1 MHQHLAASTRKII
14 HRGLG
19 YTVNDI
25 RDRLQLG
32 GVLIMADPTPSASS
46 IARREDCEQSKE
58 GVDPEVAAAVIRD
71 YLLPLFEEGNRPVHD
86 AKCRDFDAR
95 GNGEISGRSRDL
107 NTEPAVGCGVPLPAQ
122 ARLAMVVDGA
132 ENGLLSTRLLEEIT
146 RARDAITAL
155 QSRLET
161 TEFERSGVEERY
173 LAVRQRLHDARREL
187 KSAEYSLN
195 TYRARS
201 TELEME
207 TQSLRAQIEELSEEM
222 RRSASAN
229 GSLSTE
235 LYNAERK
242 IERLSRELSEQKN
255 LTDIAKLES
264 EVLTKQV
271 RALHEATQEL
281 GGMKKCQDR
290 LRRAQE
296 VAAITEFKDQLEIE
310 TARVVEERDGLLGR
324 VEDLTSARDG
334 LASDKARL
342 QAELD
347 EQASRRAQ
355 IIDLFEEMN
364 AIRKERDKMEKRM
377 KDLQEDR
384 DKLKQRLKKY
394 YARRR
399 LFELDQR
406 TCKNCNKEYMESGNF
421 NWSCR
426 THQSEFGGEL
436 WWCCGK
442 PGKDATGCKFAKH
455 ESKDEDEYD
464 DLLDD
469 DDDDENGDTKDEAGK
484 KKKNNKSLQNV
495 KCYSCKEMGH
505 AAESCPRDPNVRS
518 LRKGFQVAKELRRLE
533 ILQTAAMAGGRR
545 TRATI
550 GPGDETGPSASGEM
564 GNTINRHLRYEA
576 VEVMASAG
584 DPAIDFS
591 DISSGLAEKSAERE
605 AILGLIDPP
614 DGAGNEIINSS
625 RPAPASRKSTW
636 RMVDSGEPLRLSGE
650 LQDVLMEGESEE
662 SDDSDDYGIL
672 VDDRDRPVVSNI

>member
-1 MHQHLAASTRKII
+1 MYRNASTRKVI
-14 HRGLG
+14 HRRLG

-25 RDRLQLG
+25 RERLQLG

-46 IARREDCEQSKE
+46 RVRREDCVQSKE
-58 GVDPEVAAAVIRD
+58 AVDPEVAAAVIRD

-86 AKCRDFDAR
+86 AKVRAGVKEGAVR
-95 GNGEISGRSRDL
+95 SSGDSLLHSATSSIFSSRDAGGRRSAGTSML
-107 NTEPAVGCGVPLPAQ
+107 EE
-122 ARLAMVVDGA
+122 M
-132 ENGLLSTRLLEEIT
+132 LLSTRLLDEIT
-146 RARDAITAL
+146 QARDAIMAL

-161 TEFERSGVEERY
+161 TEFEGSGVEERY

-207 TQSLRAQIEELSEEM
+207 TQSLRAQMEEASEEM
-222 RRSASAN
+222 RRSASTN
-229 GSLSTE
+229 ESLSAE

-255 LTDIAKLES
+255 LTDIARLES
-264 EVLTKQV
+264 EVLTEQV
-271 RALHEATQEL
+271 RALHEAKQEL

-290 LRRAQE
+290 LRHAQE

-324 VEDLTSARDG
+324 KKTA
-334 LASDKARL
+334 
-342 QAELD
+342 
-347 EQASRRAQ
+347 RAQ

-364 AIRKERDKMEKRM
+364 AIRKERDKIEKRM

-406 TCKNCNKEYMESGNF
+406 TCKNCNKEYMESANF

-469 DDDDENGDTKDEAGK
+469 DDDEENGDTKDEGGRK
-484 KKKNNKSLQNV
+484 KKNKSLQSV

-518 LRKGFQVAKELRRLE
+518 LRKGFQVGKELRRLE

-550 GPGDETGPSASGEM
+550 GPGDQTGPLASGEM
-564 GNTINRHLRYEA
+564 ANTINTHLRYDA
-576 VEVMASAG
+576 VEVMAAAG
-584 DPAIDFS
+584 DPAVDFS
-591 DISSGLAEKSAERE
+591 DVSSSLAEKSAERE
-605 AILGLIDPP
+605 AIVGLIDSP
-614 DGAGNEIINSS
+614 DGADNKIYCVLLSNQPVE
-625 RPAPASRKSTW
+625 ASTS
-636 RMVDSGEPLRLSGE
+636 
-650 LQDVLMEGESEE
+650 
-662 SDDSDDYGIL
+662 IA
-672 VDDRDRPVVSNI
+672 